1 MFDCGIVEAEVK
13 ILETRLRVVA
23 FAGPLMSPRSHRLTK
38 ESLRGTP
45 ARAV

>member
-1 MFDCGIVEAEVK
+1 MVEAAVK
-13 ILETRLRVVA
+13 ILETCLRVVA
-23 FAGPLMSPRSHRLTK
+23 LVGPLTSPRSHRLTK